1 MQAKKYST
9 MNLFSIIIPTYNR
22 AHRIR
27 RAIQSVLDQQYI
39 SWELIIIDDAS
50 TDNTED
56 VIQPFL
62 SDSRIRYIKN
72 ESNQER
78 CVSRNTGIQAANG
91 EYICFLDSDDYHLPH
106 HLESFYNFLKKN
118 DFPKAFLF
126 SNSFNETETGERSDR
141 VCPTFESIDCFT
153 YFLHYTVNPQRWCVH
168 RDILAQESFD
178 PEVTI
183 CEDMDTSLRIAAAG
197 FPIHQINERTTVY
210 VAASDSFTHG
220 DTKKWEK
227 ELFYLKRIF
236 AKPILKKHLHG
247 KEKRRLLSMCFF
259 QLGQVASIRGEKL
272 NAFTNTF
279 LSILYYPKGYKSGLF
294 KMNMVSLIYNLPFIG
309 KVSRAIF
316 QRKKC
321 ISIPLPVNLDKEHQ
335 SYMEKFSSYLIR
347 EEKLIYK
354 KNAIVTPEGLIG
366 KLGVLNRY
374 SAFNLRGN
382 KDKNFYA
389 SFARLFLEQT
399 LVSLKGKSLKRH
411 KIPNKSLVIHT
422 KWFNYGFWLNSA
434 LARLLIAEKEGI
446 LKDVQ
451 LIYPSNWKSISYVNE
466 SLQLF
471 PELKIN
477 EVPNDELYV
486 CEELYFPEV
495 RQYTGSLNP
504 DHVRLIRDEIPKKL
518 GLLIEEP
525 FRKVYVT
532 RRKRGVRMPEN
543 EAEIIAFLAEKGF
556 ETVDF
561 DELTFKNQV
570 KLMTE
575 TKFLISIHGA
585 GLANINFMQ
594 KGTSVLELINEPYAK
609 AEYTFPFWKLGT
621 LNELNYYVQFCPVVD
636 ESKSALINQK
646 RTNSNES
653 DYLVNQNILVDLEKL
668 SGSAK

>member
-1 MQAKKYST
+1 